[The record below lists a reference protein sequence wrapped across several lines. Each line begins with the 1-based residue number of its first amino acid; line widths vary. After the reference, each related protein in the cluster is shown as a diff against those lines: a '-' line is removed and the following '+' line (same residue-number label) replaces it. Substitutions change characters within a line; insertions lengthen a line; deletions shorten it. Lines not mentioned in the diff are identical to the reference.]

1 LALPGA
7 VHGLVLPQHAVDGD
21 RFGIRRVRLSAE
33 LLSAAYRCPASIQPA
48 SKGGGITYLKR
59 ILALA
64 VATAVVAGG
73 GVAWAQSN
81 GSSQS
86 QKPAA
91 TKSKQQT
98 TPRANRTAPRDHDCP
113 FSGSGASSD
122 AALDL

>member
-1 LALPGA
+1 M
-7 VHGLVLPQHAVDGD
+7 
-21 RFGIRRVRLSAE
+21 
-33 LLSAAYRCPASIQPA
+33 
-48 SKGGGITYLKR
+48 KR

-73 GVAWAQSN
+73 GVAWAQAN

-91 TKSKQQT
+91 TKSKKQM
-98 TPRANRTAPRDHDCP
+98 TPRSNWTATRDGDCP
-113 FSGSGASSD
+113 FKESGASSE